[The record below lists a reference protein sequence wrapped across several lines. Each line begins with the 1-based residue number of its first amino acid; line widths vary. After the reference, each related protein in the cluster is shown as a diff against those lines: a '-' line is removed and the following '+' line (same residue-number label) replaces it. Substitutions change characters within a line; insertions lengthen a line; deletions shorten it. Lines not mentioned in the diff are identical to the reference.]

1 MEKKIAMFLHPDYCH
16 DTSKGRSAVFL
27 LSSKNS
33 EMKLN
38 SYRRPLGERGSVL
51 LVEEVE
57 QLVLLVQGHH
67 LTHGLIVLLFLLQSL
82 THNWIWKKKKKMQQ
96 ETGC

>member
-1 MEKKIAMFLHPDYCH
+1 
-16 DTSKGRSAVFL
+16 
-27 LSSKNS
+27 
-33 EMKLN
+33 MKLN

-96 ETGC
+96 ETGCYNFVIPPFHFRSEIFKHAAEHLLTFW